1 MERVALYWGSA
12 PTVCDGTSRQ
22 PRVGVATRPPVTFRV
37 VDAAAEVA
45 VDRIPDLLGK
55 IEGLPDDAQ
64 PDDGSLDP
72 WGGPRAVLVPNPGQ

>member
-1 MERVALYWGSA
+1 
-12 PTVCDGTSRQ
+12 
-22 PRVGVATRPPVTFRV
+22 VTFRV